1 MSRQELESKTKED
14 LVELVLKLQADSN
27 ADQTNKKKRKFDQ
40 VENSPEK
47 PNKKQK
53 VQRAIDWS
61 KYSKRH
67 IALKVA
73 YIGWNYHGLAVQQDT
88 EETVEGHLIRALL
101 KTHMI
106 EDIKSANFN
115 RSGRTDKGVSAF
127 GQVISLHIRSKA
139 KSGLGVVD
147 VGANMKGAYE
157 RQLHIDNLYSPRS
170 SEDRNRC
177 AKRRRN

>member
-1 MSRQELESKTKED
+1 
-14 LVELVLKLQADSN
+14 
-27 ADQTNKKKRKFDQ
+27 
-40 VENSPEK
+40 
-47 PNKKQK
+47 

-127 GQVISLHIRSKA
+127 GQVEKIVPVLSKLLFYLPFCSDLISLITPGHLPAHTQQIEI
-139 KSGLGVVD
+139 GT
-147 VGANMKGAYE
+147 
-157 RQLHIDNLYSPRS
+157 
-170 SEDRNRC
+170 RC
-177 AKRRRN
+177 SRRRSQHEGCV